1 MVEKHDKRRMPRA
14 AETPLPNVYSMPL
27 VEQPKILV
35 VNDDPASLLALTTI
49 LSPDGAQLPYTVIAV
64 MSGRAALREVLQHEF
79 AVIFL
84 DVNMPGMDG
93 YETAEAIRLRHS
105 SASTPIIFVTAYQA
119 DELDHS
125 RAYRCGAAD
134 FIFTPVIPQ
143 ILQSKA
149 LVFTTLA
156 AKSAQIRL
164 QAQQLQT
171 STAELIESNKRL
183 QCEVKERQSA
193 EDENQAKDEFLAML
207 GHELRNPL
215 SAIRTAAAL
224 MAIPTVGPTAVAKAK
239 LVIERQ
245 SRHLTLMVDE
255 LLDLSRA
262 LSGKLTLQK
271 HPFDLADVVRECL
284 QIPALAEQARERF
297 LNIELQPV
305 PVHADYGRMRHVVA
319 QLIENALKYT
329 KRGGAVDLLMACDAD
344 HVVFRVR
351 DFGEG
356 ITAELLPRLFN
367 TFVQGHTTI
376 DRPNGGLGI
385 GLALAY
391 KLTELHGGALTA
403 HSDGPGHGSTFTVRL
418 PFAANDQAACAV
430 SSPT

>member
-1 MVEKHDKRRMPRA
+1 M
-14 AETPLPNVYSMPL
+14 LL

-49 LSPDGAQLPYTVIAV
+49 LSPDGEQLPYTVIAV
-64 MSGRAALREVLQHEF
+64 TSGRAALREVLQHEF

-125 RAYRCGAAD
+125 RAYQCGAAD
-134 FIFTPVIPQ
+134 YLFTPVIPQ

-156 AKSAQIRL
+156 AKSGQIRL
-164 QAQQLQT
+164 QAEQLQHR
-171 STAELIESNKRL
+171 TAELIESNKRL
-183 QCEVKERQSA
+183 QREVKERQTA

-224 MAIPTVGPTAVAKAK
+224 MTIPSIDPCAVAKAK
-239 LVIERQ
+239 QVIERQ

-271 HPFDLADVVRECL
+271 HPFDFADVVRECL
-284 QIPALAEQARERF
+284 QIPALAEQAKERF
-297 LNIELQPV
+297 VNVELHPLPV
-305 PVHADYGRMRHVVA
+305 DADYSRIRHVVT

-329 KRGGAVDLLMACDAD
+329 ARGGSVDLVLESDAENI
-344 HVVFRVR
+344 VFRVR

-356 ITAELLPRLFN
+356 IAADLLPRLFN
-367 TFVQGHTTI
+367 TFVQGQTTI
-376 DRPNGGLGI
+376 DRPNGGVGI
-385 GLALAY
+385 GLTLAY
-391 KLTELHGGALTA
+391 KLTELHGGELTA
-403 HSDGPGHGSTFTVRL
+403 HSEGPGHGSTFTMRL
-418 PFAANDQAACAV
+418 PRGASSQAVAPPNRLPAD
-430 SSPT
+430 